1 MTMLPEIFVSSTMVV
16 PTTSVMPREPVT
28 VRIGSE
34 EMLPGFGITV
44 PEVVT
49 VISAA
54 ASA

>member
-1 MTMLPEIFVSSTMVV
+1 MLPEISVSSTMVV
-16 PTTSVMPREPVT
+16 PTMSVMSPEPVT

-34 EMLPGFGITV
+34 YTLPGFVMTV
-44 PEVVT
+44 PDVLT